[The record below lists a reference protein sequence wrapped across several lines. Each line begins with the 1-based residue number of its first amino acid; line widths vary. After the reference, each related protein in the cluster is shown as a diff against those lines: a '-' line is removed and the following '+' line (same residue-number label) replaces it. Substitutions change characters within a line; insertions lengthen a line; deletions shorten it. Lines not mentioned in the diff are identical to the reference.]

1 MEFGLYSF
9 GDLTADPATG
19 RTMSAAARLAEILA
33 QAKLADEAGIGVF
46 ALGEHH
52 RLDFAVAATTVVLA
66 AVAAQTRRIKLGSAV
81 TILGTADPVR
91 VFQDY
96 ATIDLLSGGRAELT
110 AGRGIYT
117 ESFPLFGHD
126 LDAQDA
132 LFAEKLE
139 LLLRL
144 NESERVSWQ
153 GSLRAPFKDLEI
165 APRPTKPLTIW
176 LGTGGTLAS
185 AERAGKLGLPMSLG
199 NITLP
204 PEKLV
209 PAVDAYRAAGGAAGN
224 GAKLRVG
231 VAKHLYIAP
240 DSQQARD
247 EFFPHYATYLASHSV
262 SQYRRIEVT
271 REVFDARA
279 APDGPLYVG
288 SPQEIVDKIGR
299 ERALFGNDRLSGQ
312 TDIGGLPFAQL
323 ARSIELLATQV
334 AGKV

>member
-19 RTMSAAARLAEILA
+19 RIASAQERLDEVLA
-33 QAKLADEAGIGVF
+33 QARLLDEAGLDAF

-66 AVAAQTRRIKLGSAV
+66 AAAAQTKRIKLGSAV

-96 ATIDLLSGGRAELT
+96 ATIDLISGGRAELT

-117 ESFPLFGHD
+117 ESFPLFGHS
-126 LDAQDA
+126 LEHQDA
-132 LFAEKLE
+132 LFAENLR
-139 LLLRL
+139 LLLKL
-144 NESERVSWQ
+144 NESERVSWL
-153 GSLRAPFKDLEI
+153 GERRASFDNLEI
-165 APRPTKPLTIW
+165 APRPTRPLTIW
-176 LGTGGTLAS
+176 LGTGGTIAS

-209 PAVDAYRAAGGAAGN
+209 PAVDAYRAAGAAAGHKN
-224 GAKLRVG
+224 LRVG
-231 VAKHLYIAP
+231 IAKHLYIAP
-240 DSQQARD
+240 DSQTARD
-247 EFFPHYATYLASHSV
+247 EFFPYYAKYVASHST
-262 SQYRRIEVT
+262 SQYNTIVVT
-271 REVFDARA
+271 RDVFDARA

-288 SPQEIVDKIGR
+288 SPQEVVDKIAR
-299 ERALFGNDRLSGQ
+299 ERRLFGYDRIMGQ
-312 TDIGGLPFAQL
+312 TDIGGLPFAKL

-334 AGKV
+334 KAKV